1 MHSAKKSNQPRSTF
15 ENRTIAVNQNA
26 TTPHQKTLSG
36 RIGVQKAA
44 GMGKVKKIGVK
55 KGK

>member
-1 MHSAKKSNQPRSTF
+1 MHKPNKWDKSNA
-15 ENRTIAVNQNA
+15 IAVNQNA